1 MRSSGTRRG
10 DSPDLTIPAG
20 PLQNSSWQ
28 KLISPQP
35 FGYLRASAL
44 AGCVFRLPWWPLVTA
59 IGDMFSS
66 LSFNQRTR
74 RFRNE
79 RNHAGKPAVVPEGSM
94 PSRRTNA
101 AGSSVGI
108 LLFPVSVGLIAGAI
122 IGVFF
127 GIGFWLLASPA
138 RQTISDSGQEALLG
152 ETETPRSAAVN
163 VIPGSPLAQRSAV
176 ADAVPPQQNN
186 ITQEL
191 SAASPNGEAPVETAS
206 VPQPV
211 SSAAVPPAGL
221 MPLASPPAVTAAE
234 GALSAGTR
242 GPSARDRGAH
252 ARTASRHPH
261 PRSDRSAPILTPP

>member
-1 MRSSGTRRG
+1 MVAVR
-10 DSPDLTIPAG
+10 
-20 PLQNSSWQ
+20 NS
-28 KLISPQP
+28 
-35 FGYLRASAL
+35 
-44 AGCVFRLPWWPLVTA
+44 A

-66 LSFNQRTR
+66 LSLNQLAR
-74 RFRNE
+74 RFWNE
-79 RNHAGKPAVVPEGSM
+79 RAEPDFGPRNAASLTNHGRKPAVAAEVST
-94 PSRRTNA
+94 PSRRTNPA
-101 AGSSVGI
+101 ARTVGI

-163 VIPGSPLAQRSAV
+163 LIAGSPLGQGSAA

-191 SAASPNGEAPVETAS
+191 SAASPNREPPVETAS
-206 VPQPV
+206 VFQPV
-211 SSAAVPPAGL
+211 SSAAVSPAHL
-221 MPLASPPAVTAAE
+221 MPLANPPAVTAAE
-234 GALSAGTR
+234 SAPSAGTR
-242 GPSARDRGAH
+242 GPTARDRGAH

-261 PRSDRSAPILTPP
+261 PRSDRSAPTLTPP